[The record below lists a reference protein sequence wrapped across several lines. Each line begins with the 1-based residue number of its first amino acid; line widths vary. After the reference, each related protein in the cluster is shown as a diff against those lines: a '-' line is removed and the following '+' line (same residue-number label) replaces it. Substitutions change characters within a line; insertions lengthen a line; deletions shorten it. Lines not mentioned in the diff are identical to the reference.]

1 MKTKILTLGLIC
13 SLMVGS
19 IFPVEKKKK
28 TNPWQ
33 ELFTEPIEKV
43 YIIMKD
49 KKGFEYTSHDEIKV
63 HMSIGRLE
71 KTLKKVKNK
80 NYSIKDIA
88 IIIHNHLKYCHFSD
102 EDHKQYMRLKQYGF
116 NGLFLLYCQR
126 TNKTCCLEDKKKIRN
141 SKKSLN

>member
-1 MKTKILTLGLIC
+1 
-13 SLMVGS
+13 MVGCALS
-19 IFPVEKKKK
+19 VEKKKK

-33 ELFTEPIEKV
+33 ELFTELIEKV

-71 KTLKKVKNK
+71 KTLKKIKNK

-88 IIIHNHLKYCHFSD
+88 IIIHNHFKYCHFSR
-102 EDHKQYMRLKQYGF
+102 EDYKQYWSLKSYGF
-116 NGLFLLYCQR
+116 NGQFLMYCHR
-126 TNKTCCLEDKKKIRN
+126 TNKTYCLEDKKKIRN